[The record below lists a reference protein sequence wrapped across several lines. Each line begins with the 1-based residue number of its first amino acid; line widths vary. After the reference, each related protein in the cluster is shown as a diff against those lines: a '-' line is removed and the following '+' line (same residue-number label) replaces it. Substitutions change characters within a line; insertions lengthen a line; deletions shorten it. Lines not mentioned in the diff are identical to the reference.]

1 MEDTMIIVL
10 IALNIWWKNDE
21 EGKKI
26 QDIQERIYGYETRTL
41 LTNNE
46 VYKHSNDEHV
56 YLMIA
61 LEIKDKNDF

>member
-1 MEDTMIIVL
+1 MM
-10 IALNIWWKNDE
+10 KNDE

>member
-1 MEDTMIIVL
+1 MM
-10 IALNIWWKNDE
+10 NNDE

-26 QDIQERIYGYETRTL
+26 QETEERLYGFETRTL

-46 VYKHSNDEHV
+46 TYKHNNDEHV

-61 LEIKDKNDF
+61 LEIKDKNEF